1 MSASSFAG
9 GQQFI
14 ETVDPKQN
22 TLFDFASNALVIDDE
37 QIGSP
42 LL

>member
-9 GQQFI
+9 CQQFI
-14 ETVDPKQN
+14 ETLDPKKN

-37 QIGSP
+37 QLGSP
-42 LL
+42 LV